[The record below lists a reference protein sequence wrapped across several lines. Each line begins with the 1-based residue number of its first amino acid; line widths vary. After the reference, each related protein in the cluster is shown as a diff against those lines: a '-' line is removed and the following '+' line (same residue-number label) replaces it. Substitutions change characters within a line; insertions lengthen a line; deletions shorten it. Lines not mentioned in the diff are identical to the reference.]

1 MNQSKSHFDFD
12 LRLRYLHVT
21 SSLL

>member
-12 LRLRYLHVT
+12 LRLRDLHVT